1 MAEWELADLNRAVE
15 TDLAACVS
23 KADARYHDTLDGI
36 VRRLLEENRRV
47 VLLAGPSGSGKTTT
61 ANMLADR
68 FNALGHPA
76 DVISLDHFYR
86 DDNDPAYPY
95 NPDGTRDLES
105 VDALQVEKIHDTIDC
120 LVRGVACTIPHYD
133 FACGKSCPNGE
144 SIHVPIG
151 GFAIIEGLHALNP
164 RLIEGL
170 PQERIF
176 RLFISV
182 SSNIN
187 ENGTRIVSGRKLR
200 FLRRMTR
207 DHIYRGASPARTLQ
221 MWRGVIAG
229 EDKYLYPF
237 RHTAD
242 FAFDTFHEFELGVMK
257 PFTQKT
263 LEGAEKAVLED
274 PIVRAALDALQKAS
288 PVDPAAVPATS
299 LIREFIAGGIHEH
312 VHR

>member
-1 MAEWELADLNRAVE
+1 MAEWELADLNRAVK
-15 TDLAACVS
+15 TDPAACVA

-36 VRRLLEENRRV
+36 VRRLLAEDRRV
-47 VLLAGPSGSGKTTT
+47 ILLAGPSGSGKTTT

-68 FNALGHPA
+68 LGALGHPA

-86 DDNDPAYPY
+86 DDDDPSYPRH
-95 NPDGTRDLES
+95 PDGTRDLES
-105 VDALQVEKIHDTIDC
+105 VDALQVQKIHDTIAC
-120 LVRGVACTIPHYD
+120 LVEGTPCTIPHYD
-133 FACGKSCPNGE
+133 FSCGKSCPNGE
-144 SIHVPIG
+144 KIHVPVG

-164 RLIEGL
+164 RLIAGL
-170 PQERIF
+170 PQERLF

-187 ENGTRIVSGRKLR
+187 ENGVRIISGRKLR
-200 FLRRMTR
+200 FLRRLTR
-207 DHIYRGASPARTLQ
+207 DHIFRGASPARTLQ

-237 RHTAD
+237 RDTAD
-242 FAFDTFHEFELGVMK
+242 FAFDTFHEFELGVIK

-263 LEGAEKAVLED
+263 LEGAEEAVLND
-274 PIVRAALDALQKAS
+274 PIVRAALDALQKAA
-288 PVDPAAVPATS
+288 PVDPDTVPATS